1 MPHSVHSQ
9 DPSNISNERAST
21 STMADPA
28 DQFPK
33 AVGTTLIVP
42 AGEKD
47 QLSPVP
53 TNISLEPPPKS
64 PIGTIPEGE
73 TLEERKN
80 IMRPVD
86 RGPSGERLDPDT
98 HSTPRSVKSKR
109 RTQYYEGQ
117 FSDKDAVGT
126 ARDRVVKDSPVVAE
140 LKTNVIIKD
149 EYTLVT
155 DLSSQLSQR
164 FQRPEASI
172 MISLQHSTCLLLS
185 GSFEP
190 AYVLSITTVPSLVQ
204 PVTNKRNAALLQQF
218 LDEILNVTP
227 ERGVI
232 RFHPLEEANLA
243 TNGRTVLGEIERE
256 QKKQAEANGEVKR
269 PTTKQSRRSFMLRAK
284 TSPPSRNGSMASAS
298 IVTPPLASPL
308 PFDVSTPI
316 PERAPSTGEAKDL
329 SPVDSKLN
337 VRAAKRK
344 SMAPMKSTPNLNG
357 YKAPAIPESKPMP
370 KMSKRKSFIALF
382 KK

>member
-1 MPHSVHSQ
+1 M
-9 DPSNISNERAST
+9 

-232 RFHPLEEANLA
+232 RFHPLEESNLA

-284 TSPPSRNGSMASAS
+284 TSPPSRNGSLASAS
-298 IVTPPLASPL
+298 IVTPTSPL

-337 VRAAKRK
+337 VRTAKRK
-344 SMAPMKSTPNLNG
+344 SMAPMKSTPNLSG

>member
-1 MPHSVHSQ
+1 
-9 DPSNISNERAST
+9 

-42 AGEKD
+42 AAEKD

-64 PIGTIPEGE
+64 PIGTIHEGE

-86 RGPSGERLDPDT
+86 RGPSGEKLDLPDANN
-98 HSTPRSVKSKR
+98 TPRSVKSKR
-109 RTQYYEGQ
+109 RTQFYDGQ
-117 FSDKDAVGT
+117 FSDKDATGM

-164 FQRPEASI
+164 FQRPESSI

-190 AYVLSITTVPSLVQ
+190 AYVLSLTTVPSLVQ

-227 ERGVI
+227 ERGII

-284 TSPPSRNGSMASAS
+284 TQPPSRNGSMASAS

-308 PFDVSTPI
+308 PFDVTTPI
-316 PERAPSTGEAKDL
+316 PERAPSTGEVKDL

-337 VRAAKRK
+337 VRTAKRK